1 MNRNSLLVIAV
12 LALVGAG
19 LGIVSAQWMAP
30 QSLVEDTVLYSAEE
44 YDDGTGFMMVSVHA
58 GSNYGFGGEMKLKFE
73 PPRELTPEE
82 RQEAI
87 DIALLDSEVQEL
99 LDGRGY
105 EIGDVRCMPSMRGQD
120 MRVSVRIGI
129 LNASEDGPG
138 SIMALVD
145 PDEKIVVE
153 VAHIATLTA
162 AFSSSGPMPLP
173 IEPLTPE
180 EEQQAIDIALSDPN
194 VQELLDGREYNVSR
208 ASSIPPMLKMEHWDL
223 SHHHLDD
230 AVNGTDSEYGVQ
242 EISLNT
248 SSDRY
253 ASVHIDI
260 LNESG
265 NMTVYMA
272 VTVNLNE
279 SVMERLSF
287 EMSRGGRLM
296 TSHSMPVMTTMT
308 CGSCIAGTYEIN
320 ESDDAGGMGY
330 SISIFGGP

>member
-173 IEPLTPE
+173 
-180 EEQQAIDIALSDPN
+180 N